1 MSVLA
6 KIDILA
12 KKISDFRKFTSS
24 NKMPDYE
31 IEIFQLDSIDEGG
44 GGDGYLRYPSGI
56 SSFSSEVSTHHET
69 GQQRPPKEEEKK
81 GGAISNEQRN
91 NMATNGG

>member
-1 MSVLA
+1 
-6 KIDILA
+6 
-12 KKISDFRKFTSS
+12 
-24 NKMPDYE
+24 
-31 IEIFQLDSIDEGG
+31 LDSIEEGG

-81 GGAISNEQRN
+81 GGPINNE
-91 NMATNGG
+91 